1 MNYIVKTAMAM
12 CVAACF
18 ASCGESADR
27 PDAAAKDQNQDRS
40 EAVVDNIMSRRSI
53 RRYADRQVPR
63 DVLDKIIECGINA
76 PNGRNQQAYEVKVVA
91 DSASAAYLADS
102 VKGLYRA
109 PVYMFI
115 ANDTGYDMSLI
126 DTGLLSGNIGLAA
139 WAYGI
144 GSVNLGMPVRSIKEN
159 PELLRRLGFSEGY
172 DLCLI
177 LALGYPAETPDAK
190 PRKADKVQ
198 FVSICE

>member
-18 ASCGESADR
+18 ASCGEPADR
-27 PDAAAKDQNQDRS
+27 PDAAANDRNQDRS

-76 PNGRNQQAYEVKVVA
+76 PNGRNQQAYEVRVID
-91 DSASAAYLADS
+91 DSISTACLADS

-115 ANDTGYDMSLI
+115 ANDVNYDMSLI
-126 DTGLLSGNIGLAA
+126 DVGLLSGNIGLSA
-139 WAYGI
+139 WSYGI

-159 PELLRRLGFSEGY
+159 PEMLKKLGFSEGY

-190 PRKADKVQ
+190 PRNAEKVR
-198 FVSICE
+198 FVKID